1 MKFQISFLCLLF
13 LSFLFGCKEGTIIY
27 EDIEFPRADSD
38 EAQGGGGG
46 GGVCRVPGAT
56 GASGV
61 AFLSDESQQLLM
73 SLAGFN
79 QLSLDAEANT
89 YVARGF
95 SHKSRYKASQ
105 V

>member
-1 MKFQISFLCLLF
+1 MKSQISFLCLLF
-13 LSFLFGCKEGTIIY
+13 LSSLFGCKEDTIIY

-38 EAQGGGGG
+38 ETQGG

-73 SLAGFN
+73 SLAGLN

-89 YVARGF
+89 YVARGC
-95 SHKSRYKASQ
+95 SYKSRYKASQ

>member
-1 MKFQISFLCLLF
+1 MKSKISFLCLLF
-13 LSFLFGCKEGTIIY
+13 LSSLFGCKEGTIIY

-38 EAQGGGGG
+38 ETQGGGGG

-73 SLAGFN
+73 SLAGLN

-89 YVARGF
+89 YVARGC
-95 SHKSRYKASQ
+95 SYKSRYKASQ

>member
-1 MKFQISFLCLLF
+1 MKSLLILLSLLF
-13 LSFLFGCKEGTIIY
+13 TLVLSGCKEGTIVY
-27 EDIEFPRADSD
+27 DVEFPRADSD
-38 EAQGGGGG
+38 ETQGGGGG

-73 SLAGFN
+73 SLAGLN